1 MILSICTISNNTSVC
16 ISNDSFCILSEINS
30 KSPNHCEEL
39 IPAIEDL
46 LCKEDKVLEDVNQ
59 VRVNVGPG
67 NLTSIRI
74 GLTVANLYG
83 QFLGVEIIGVSSFH
97 CIASICKES
106 NKDIIVAFNIRNNNY
121 AYAIFDKKNQMLIDY
136 RLVANREEFDQINK
150 KNFKLLTDSS
160 ADSYLIDSSFDV
172 IEINAEMISKLN
184 ISDMK
189 DFIQKEVPLKPIND
203 YSYVVNK

>member
-1 MILSICTISNNTSVC
+1 LILSICTISNNTSVC
-16 ISNDSFCILSEINS
+16 ISNDSYCILSEIKS
-30 KSPNHCEEL
+30 KNPNHCEEL

-46 LCKEDKVLEDVNQ
+46 LSKEDKVLEDVHQ

-83 QFLGVEIIGVSSFH
+83 QFLGAEIIGVSSFH

-136 RLVANREEFDQINK
+136 RLVVNRKEFDQINK
-150 KNFKLLTDSS
+150 KEFKLLTDSS

-172 IEINAEMISKLN
+172 VEINAEMISRLN
-184 ISDMK
+184 ISDIK